1 MTVTP
6 VPVPIGE
13 PAPGLFARNQ
23 YGETVRGA
31 DLHGRQALLV
41 FYPWAFSRICTSEL
55 AGLRARADELAS
67 SETRVLAISCDAMF
81 TLRAYAEAENLP
93 FELLS
98 DHWPHGAMARAY
110 GVFDE
115 QAGVAVRASFLIDPT
130 GVVRWSVVNGIG
142 DGRDIDAHLAAIA
155 AGAQHT

>member
-1 MTVTP
+1 LTVGPTP
-6 VPVPIGE
+6 ALPGE
-13 PAPGLFARNQ
+13 PAPDFVARNQ
-23 YGETVRGA
+23 HGETVRA
-31 DLHGRQALLV
+31 TDLRGSRALLV
-41 FYPWAFSRICTSEL
+41 FYPWAFSRICSSEL
-55 AGLRARADELAS
+55 ADLQARAEDFS
-67 SETRVLAISCDAMF
+67 RSKTRVLAVSCDAMF
-81 TLRAYAEAENLP
+81 TLRAYAQAENLL

-115 QAGVAVRASFLIDPT
+115 QAGVAVRGSFLIDPT

-155 AGAQHT
+155 AEA